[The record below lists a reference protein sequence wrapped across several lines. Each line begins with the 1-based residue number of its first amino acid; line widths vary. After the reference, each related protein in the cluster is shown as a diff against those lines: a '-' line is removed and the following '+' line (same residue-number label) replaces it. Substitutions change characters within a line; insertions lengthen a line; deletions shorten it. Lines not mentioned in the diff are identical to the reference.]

1 MILPQYKLTS
11 ASFFLKQDW
20 DLSKPNKAD
29 LTLSLTLL
37 SSVKVG
43 WLNICQRLLKNASW
57 LLISIYANRVSANR
71 LNLFSHLWSTFLET
85 STSCIRID
93 IIFDLYHHKS
103 INRSERSHW
112 NNEIGILTKVTY
124 AGQPLNI

>member
-20 DLSKPNKAD
+20 DLSKLNKAD

-43 WLNICQRLLKNASW
+43 
-57 LLISIYANRVSANR
+57 
-71 LNLFSHLWSTFLET
+71 
-85 STSCIRID
+85 
-93 IIFDLYHHKS
+93 
-103 INRSERSHW
+103 
-112 NNEIGILTKVTY
+112 
-124 AGQPLNI
+124 